1 MIIIIQTK
9 TKIVDDLLLHVEVGG
24 ADRLEESSPAP
35 SLLLPLRPLR
45 VRPLGHPTSPVH
57 ILSPLALPFVRLL
70 AVFFSSFPS
79 LSRLLSLGLL
89 LLGRGS
95 CLGITHSDLQDI
107 SLVKP
112 CSVSDVEILT
122 ALFGFGLRSL
132 VTRPYSQ
139 QT

>member
-1 MIIIIQTK
+1 MIIIIQ

-35 SLLLPLRPLR
+35 PLLLPLRPLR
-45 VRPLGHPTSPVH
+45 VRPLWHPSSPFH
-57 ILSPLALPFVRLL
+57 ILSPLPLPFVRLL
-70 AVFFSSFPS
+70 AVLFSSFPS

-122 ALFGFGLRSL
+122 ASFDFDLRSL
-132 VTRPYSQ
+132 RTSWSQ

>member
-1 MIIIIQTK
+1 MIIIIQ

-35 SLLLPLRPLR
+35 PLLLSLCPLR
-45 VRPLGHPTSPVH
+45 VRPLWHPSSPLC
-57 ILSPLALPFVRLL
+57 ILSSLALPFVRLPM
-70 AVFFSSFPS
+70 VFFSSFPS

-89 LLGRGS
+89 LLGRGA
-95 CLGITHSDLQDI
+95 CLRITHSDLQDI

-112 CSVSDVEILT
+112 CSVSDLEILT

-132 VTRPYSQ
+132 VTRPYSR

>member
-1 MIIIIQTK
+1 MIIIIQ

-35 SLLLPLRPLR
+35 PLLLSLCPLR
-45 VRPLGHPTSPVH
+45 VRPLWRPSSPLC
-57 ILSPLALPFVRLL
+57 ILSSLALPFVRLPV
-70 AVFFSSFPS
+70 VFFSSFPS

-89 LLGRGS
+89 LLGRGA
-95 CLGITHSDLQDI
+95 CLRITHSDLQDI

-122 ALFGFGLRSL
+122 ASFDFDLRSL
-132 VTRPYSQ
+132 VTQP
-139 QT
+139 

>member
-1 MIIIIQTK
+1 MIIIIQA
-9 TKIVDDLLLHVEVGG
+9 KIVDDLLLHVEVGG

-35 SLLLPLRPLR
+35 PLLLPLRPLR
-45 VRPLGHPTSPVH
+45 VRPLWRPASPVH
-57 ILSPLALPFVRLL
+57 ILSPLALPFVGLL

-89 LLGRGS
+89 LLGRGA
-95 CLGITHSDLQDI
+95 CLRITHSDLQDI

-112 CSVSDVEILT
+112 CPVSDVEILT
-122 ALFGFGLRSL
+122 ASFDFDLRSPL
-132 VTRPYSQ
+132 TSWCQ

>member
-1 MIIIIQTK
+1 MIIIIQ

-35 SLLLPLRPLR
+35 PLLFPLRPLR
-45 VRPLGHPTSPVH
+45 VRPLWHPSSPVR
-57 ILSPLALPFVRLL
+57 ILSPLDLPFVRLPV
-70 AVFFSSFPS
+70 VFFSSFPS
-79 LSRLLSLGLL
+79 LSRLLSPGLL
-89 LLGRGS
+89 LLGRGA
-95 CLGITHSDLQDI
+95 CLRITHSDLQDI

-122 ALFGFGLRSL
+122 ASFDFDLRSL
-132 VTRPYSQ
+132 LTSWRQ